1 MPNPKL
7 ETLNPKQIQNPQA
20 PMLQRR
26 AQRAVSCF
34 GLGIWRLMV
43 LLVGVGAA
51 SLTSAATL
59 SDPAVDSYNTRVG
72 TETFSGLYKFTSSTL
87 LVETAKA
94 ITNIGTDTIKLY
106 MGHNTSGQSGVT
118 LGSNITNLL
127 TLARDEPSYRQVL
140 DMPFRRFIMWEY
152 PFSNPDAPF

>member
-7 ETLNPKQIQNPQA
+7 DLRNPQQIQDPKGL
-20 PMLQRR
+20 MSQRGVPR
-26 AQRAVSCF
+26 VALE
-34 GLGIWRLMV
+34 LGSVIWRLMI
-43 LLVGVGAA
+43 LLVGLGAGNLA
-51 SLTSAATL
+51 SAATL
-59 SDPAVDSYNTRVG
+59 SDPAMDSYNTRVG

-94 ITNIGTDTIKLY
+94 ITNLGSDTIKLY

-140 DMPFRRFIMWEY
+140 D
-152 PFSNPDAPF
+152 